1 MTREEIRA
9 RIQEIGIIPAIRVSS
24 AEDALFA
31 AEAVSES
38 AIPIVEV
45 TMTVPGAVEVIRQL
59 TSHNPAV
66 LVGAGTLFRID
77 TARRCLDAGAAF
89 LTTPGL
95 DLEIVDFALGRGA
108 VVFPGALTPTEVH
121 AAWKAGSDFVKVFPC
136 FANGG
141 PAYIQA
147 LKGPFSEVPLIA
159 TGGVNQMNAMDFIR
173 AGAVALGIGRDLI
186 HQDAIKRR
194 ERGWITE
201 LARRYTKIV
210 ADARR
215 IQKEAGV

>member
-1 MTREEIRA
+1 MTREEVRA
-9 RIQEIGIIPAIRVSS
+9 RIEEIGIIPAVRLYS

-31 AEAVSES
+31 AEAVLEG

-45 TMTVPGAVEVIRQL
+45 TMTIPGAIDVIRTL
-59 TSHNPAV
+59 TRQHPDL
-66 LVGAGTLFRID
+66 LVGAGTLFHVE

-95 DLEIVDFALGRGA
+95 DFEIVNFAIGRG
-108 VVFPGALTPTEVH
+108 VVVLPGALTPTEIM

-136 FANGG
+136 AANGG
-141 PAYIQA
+141 PAYMQT
-147 LKGPFSEVPLIA
+147 LKGPFSVVPMIA
-159 TGGVNQMNAMDFIR
+159 SGGVNQTNAGDFIR

-186 HQDAIKRR
+186 HQDAIRRR

-201 LARRYTKIV
+201 LARRYTKMV
-210 ADARR
+210 AEARA
-215 IQKEAGV
+215 IHEAWL